1 MTTYTEIHRQSYL
14 KHQVKNQT
22 RMRAYYIA
30 NKETVKRKRR
40 ERYARERAAA
50 EAAAAESAA
59 PAAHESASVEA

>member
-50 EAAAAESAA
+50 AAESAA
-59 PAAHESASVEA
+59 PAARESASVEA

>member
-50 EAAAAESAA
+50 AESAA
-59 PAAHESASVEA
+59 PAARESASVEA

>member
-14 KHQVKNQT
+14 KHQVKNQA

-50 EAAAAESAA
+50 AAAESAA
-59 PAAHESASVEA
+59 PAARESASVEA